1 MSFYLYNEFPE
12 VIEDPDR
19 TSIFYVCLTYYY
31 KDKKML
37 KTY

>member
-19 TSIFYVCLTYYY
+19 ASIFLYPSDIL
-31 KDKKML
+31 L
-37 KTY
+37 